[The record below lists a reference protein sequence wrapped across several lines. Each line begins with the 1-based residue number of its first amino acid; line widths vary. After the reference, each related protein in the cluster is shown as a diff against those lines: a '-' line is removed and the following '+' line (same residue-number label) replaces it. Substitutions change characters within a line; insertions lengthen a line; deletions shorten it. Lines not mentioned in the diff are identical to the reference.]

1 MDNFYYLDYQPDDVK
16 FLVASH
22 VRMKILLSL
31 QDGPKKLGYLR
42 EATGIASSTLI
53 HGLRQLEEKKWLI
66 RRGDNSHLTSKGKV
80 VLLNLIKLMEKLETF
95 DMQLNFWK
103 NHNLNGIPLELQKDI
118 DALRESY
125 LVEVTL
131 DNLEEPF
138 TRYMQMLSEAKNMNA
153 VLPVF
158 FSRHTDAI
166 HRILLKGGTAK
177 LILADDIFKQFM
189 ETFDLNEFKK
199 YIKSEDLEILV
210 ISDNLEIAC
219 VVSDTFVSLGLF
231 FEDGLYDTSRLL
243 MGHDNEALRWGD
255 KLFQYYAS
263 KGKKVDLKSIKQL
276 EEEIKTSF

>member
-1 MDNFYYLDYQPDDVK
+1 MENIYYLDHQPDDVK

-31 QDGPKKLGYLR
+31 YDGPKKLGYLR

-53 HGLRQLEEKKWLI
+53 HGLKQLEEKKWLV
-66 RRGDNSHLTSKGKV
+66 RKGDNSYLTSKGKV
-80 VLLNLIKLMEKLETF
+80 VLLNLIKLMEKFKTF
-95 DMQLNFWK
+95 DIQLNFWK

-138 TRYMQMLSEAKNMNA
+138 TRYLQMLSEAKNMNA

-166 HRILLKGGTAK
+166 HKILLKGGTAK
-177 LILADDIFKQFM
+177 LILAEDIFKQFM
-189 ETFDLNEFKK
+189 EQFDWNELQK
-199 YIKSEDLEILV
+199 YIKSGDLEIMV
-210 ISDNLEIAC
+210 ISENLEVAC
-219 VVSDTFVSLGLF
+219 VVSDIFVSLGLF
-231 FEDGLYDTSRLL
+231 FEDGIYDTSRLL
-243 MGHDNEALRWGD
+243 MGHDMEALAWGD
-255 KLFQYYAS
+255 KLFQYYES
-263 KGKKVDLKSIKQL
+263 KGKKADLKTIKQL
-276 EEEIKTSF
+276 

>member
-1 MDNFYYLDYQPDDVK
+1 MENIYYLDHQPDDVK

-31 QDGPKKLGYLR
+31 YDGPKKLGYLR

-53 HGLRQLEEKKWLI
+53 HGLRQLEEKRWLV
-66 RRGDNSHLTSKGKV
+66 RKGDNSYLTSKGKV
-80 VLLNLIKLMEKLETF
+80 VLMNLIKLMEKFKTF
-95 DMQLNFWK
+95 DIQLNFWK

-138 TRYMQMLSEAKNMNA
+138 TRYLQMLSEAKNMNA

-166 HRILLKGGTAK
+166 HKILLKGGTAK
-177 LILADDIFKQFM
+177 LILAEDIFKQFM
-189 ETFDLNEFKK
+189 EQFDWNELQK
-199 YIKSEDLEILV
+199 YIKSGDLEILV
-210 ISDNLEIAC
+210 ISENIEVVC
-219 VVSDTFVSLGLF
+219 VVSDIFVSLGLF
-231 FEDGLYDTSRLL
+231 FEDGIYDTSRLL
-243 MGHDNEALRWGD
+243 MGHEMEALAWGD
-255 KLFQYYAS
+255 KLFQYYES
-263 KGKKVDLKSIKQL
+263 NGKKVDLKTIKQL
-276 EEEIKTSF
+276 

>member
-1 MDNFYYLDYQPDDVK
+1 MENIYYLDHQPDDVK

-31 QDGPKKLGYLR
+31 YDGPKKLGYLR

-53 HGLRQLEEKKWLI
+53 HGLRQLEEKRWLV
-66 RRGDNSHLTSKGKV
+66 RKGDNSYLTSKGKL
-80 VLLNLIKLMEKLETF
+80 VLLNLIKLMEKFKTF
-95 DMQLNFWK
+95 DIQLNFWK

-138 TRYMQMLSEAKNMNA
+138 TRYLQMLSEAKNMNA

-166 HRILLKGGTAK
+166 HKILLKGGTAK
-177 LILADDIFKQFM
+177 LILAEDIFKQFM
-189 ETFDLNEFKK
+189 EQFDWNELQK
-199 YIKSEDLEILV
+199 YIKSGDLEIMV
-210 ISDNLEIAC
+210 ISENIEVVC
-219 VVSDTFVSLGLF
+219 VVSDIFVSLGLF
-231 FEDGLYDTSRLL
+231 FEDGVYDTSRLL
-243 MGHDNEALRWGD
+243 MGHEMEALAWGD
-255 KLFQYYAS
+255 KLFQYYEGN
-263 KGKKVDLKSIKQL
+263 GKKMDLKTIKQL
-276 EEEIKTSF
+276 

>member
-1 MDNFYYLDYQPDDVK
+1 MENIYYLDHQPDDVK

-31 QDGPKKLGYLR
+31 YDGPKKLGYLR

-53 HGLRQLEEKKWLI
+53 HGLRQLEEKRWLV
-66 RRGDNSHLTSKGKV
+66 RKGDNSYLTSKGKV
-80 VLLNLIKLMEKLETF
+80 VLMNLIKLMEKFKTF
-95 DMQLNFWK
+95 DIQLNFWK

-138 TRYMQMLSEAKNMNA
+138 TRYLQMLSEAKNMNA

-166 HRILLKGGTAK
+166 HKILLKGGTAK
-177 LILADDIFKQFM
+177 LILAEDIFKQFM
-189 ETFDLNEFKK
+189 EQFDWNELQK
-199 YIKSEDLEILV
+199 YIKSGDLEIMV
-210 ISDNLEIAC
+210 ISENIEVVC
-219 VVSDTFVSLGLF
+219 VVSDIFVSLGLF
-231 FEDGLYDTSRLL
+231 FEDGVYDTSRLL
-243 MGHDNEALRWGD
+243 MGHEMEALAWGD
-255 KLFQYYAS
+255 KLFQYYEGN
-263 KGKKVDLKSIKQL
+263 GKKMDLKTIKQL
-276 EEEIKTSF
+276 